1 MARAASGHGRTTR
14 SGMDSLGRGNP
25 WPHNSFGH
33 GFPRTRFSIGEACVS
48 LPISHRAWRA
58 GNVPCPHFLRT
69 RFSREACL
77 PTNGDAGRALLAGTG
92 ASCRTLQARFPPAR
106 LLLPG
111 ELTAGE
117 GRPSG
122 GPEPELKYLARY
134 THRVAMTLEAVE
146 FIRIGGAPRQRL

>member
-1 MARAASGHGRTTR
+1 M
-14 SGMDSLGRGNP
+14 
-25 WPHNSFGH
+25 
-33 GFPRTRFSIGEACVS
+33 
-48 LPISHRAWRA
+48 
-58 GNVPCPHFLRT
+58 PCPH
-69 RFSREACL
+69 SY
-77 PTNGDAGRALLAGTG
+77 GRVLAAKH
-92 ASCRTLQARFPPAR
+92 ASPRMGMLGPPAR

>member
-1 MARAASGHGRTTR
+1 MEGWERA
-14 SGMDSLGRGNP
+14 
-25 WPHNSFGH
+25 
-33 GFPRTRFSIGEACVS
+33 VS
-48 LPISHRAWRA
+48 AL
-58 GNVPCPHFLRT
+58 LRT
-69 RFSREACL
+69 RFGREACL
-77 PTNGDAGRALLAGTG
+77 PTNGMLGR
-92 ASCRTLQARFPPAR
+92 PAR

-134 THRVAMTLEAVE
+134 THRVAMTLEAVQ